1 MADITPLLADRWS
14 PHAFDKTHVI
24 SEDQVQLLLEAARWA
39 PSAMNRQ
46 PWSFVVGVRDDD
58 VFARLRPAIEGFSD
72 WALDASAIILGAYQN
87 AGSEPD
93 YALYDLGQSMAHL
106 TVQAE
111 ALGLHVRQ
119 FATFDRPMAGR
130 AFNIA
135 APWEP
140 IIMAAVGLP
149 APGQK
154 PEGRARKPAWAPNRP
169 GQRLPLRTRGCHNGR
184 PGSRPAPIED
194 ARHRGWSACWE
205 KSAYEWWDCCWFPR
219 ISPGGHVPTGGRT
232 FPIGHEPQD
241 VRCVVSRPHDQ

>member
-154 PEGRARKPAWAPNRP
+154 PEGRARKPLSELTAWQCADP
-169 GQRLPLRTRGCHNGR
+169 
-184 PGSRPAPIED
+184 RPAPAGHLPHACPRACVGSEH
-194 ARHRGWSACWE
+194 ARPATAPADDGMPQWAAGVASGPDRGCTAS
-205 KSAYEWWDCCWFPR
+205 R
-219 ISPGGHVPTGGRT
+219 
-232 FPIGHEPQD
+232 
-241 VRCVVSRPHDQ
+241 VVGLLGEERV